1 MSNDK
6 KEGFELKKSRK
17 AFIWEYTC
25 GVLLLII
32 LFTSYL
38 KEINIHYYFQY
49 FILILAIF
57 CFAYAELNRLATVYL
72 ISEHKITIMQG
83 LISKN
88 KKHVD
93 MYAVGFLPDINVS
106 QTLVQRVL
114 NFGSIYVENGGKNAF
129 TIKDINNP
137 QGMME
142 KIEQLIKASRI
153 NIHKHGQKNNKDNQ

>member
-6 KEGFELKKSRK
+6 KEDVVELKKSRK
-17 AFIWEYTC
+17 AFLWEYTC
-25 GVLLLII
+25 GILLLII
-32 LFTSYL
+32 LITSYL
-38 KEINIHYYFQY
+38 EGINISHYFQY
-49 FILILAIF
+49 FILALAIF
-57 CFAYAELNRLATVYL
+57 CFVYAELNRLATVYL

-106 QTLVQRVL
+106 QTLIQRVL
-114 NFGSIYVENGGKNAF
+114 DFGSIYVENGGKNAF

-142 KIEQLIKASRI
+142 KIEQLINASRI
-153 NIHKHGQKNNKDNQ
+153 NIHKHSQKKILR